1 MKLHSFV
8 KKGFLPFLENLW
20 LFQETL
26 FCNVKKK
33 TLYAIFSLRI
43 FCVAGKLPSDYSVAW
58 RGDSALSDGSD
69 VDVDLVGG
77 MYDAGDHIKFSFPL
91 AFTSTLLS
99 WSVLEYSSQ
108 FSSVDLLDSTKA
120 HIRWITDYLLK
131 THNSTDELYF
141 QVCSSCNGNT
151 LLYYYLFLPTPLFP
165 FRSCPIYWL
174 HCVEN
179 VLYFGMKI
187 WLLV

>member
-1 MKLHSFV
+1 MPFFHCVFSVQLGSFLLTTRQLGGV
-8 KKGFLPFLENLW
+8 IRHYQMGAMWMLIL
-20 LFQETL
+20 
-26 FCNVKKK
+26 
-33 TLYAIFSLRI
+33 
-43 FCVAGKLPSDYSVAW
+43 SVECMMP
-58 RGDSALSDGSD
+58 GITSS
-69 VDVDLVGG
+69 
-77 MYDAGDHIKFSFPL
+77 L

>member
-8 KKGFLPFLENLW
+8 KTVLQFLEIL
-20 LFQETL
+20 LFFQETL

-33 TLYAIFSLRI
+33 TLYAIFSSRI
-43 FCVAGKLPSDYSVAW
+43 FCVAGKLPSDYPVDW

-108 FSSVDLLDSTKA
+108 FSSVGLLDSTKS
-120 HIRWITDYLLK
+120 HIKWITDYLLK
-131 THNSTDELYF
+131 THNSTNELYF
-141 QVCSSCNGNT
+141 QVRSSCNENT
-151 LLYYYLFLPTPLFP
+151 LLYYYLFPHPSF
-165 FRSCPIYWL
+165 SC
-174 HCVEN
+174 
-179 VLYFGMKI
+179 
-187 WLLV
+187 